1 MFILVFLFM
10 CVAFLQCLVDSYL
23 PNHMYEKSNK
33 ICLGMLCLWEVW
45 KGREVALPYTRKKNV
60 FSSFSSLKMKVFWF
74 YAWRIDACQQTQLH
88 CLVPLLSVVS
98 GVLKSW
104 SFHYKANLL
113 LTSYVFLRL
122 YSIRRCPQPC
132 LINYHPSSCS
142 PSSGNLLELLTYW

>member
-45 KGREVALPYTRKKNV
+45 KGREVALSYTRKKNV

-88 CLVPLLSVVS
+88 CLYLCSLLYQEFWNLDPFIIRQICYWPAMCSSVCTLYE
-98 GVLKSW
+98 GVLSPA
-104 SFHYKANLL
+104 S
-113 LTSYVFLRL
+113 
-122 YSIRRCPQPC
+122 
-132 LINYHPSSCS
+132 LITTLAAALHLQETC
-142 PSSGNLLELLTYW
+142 